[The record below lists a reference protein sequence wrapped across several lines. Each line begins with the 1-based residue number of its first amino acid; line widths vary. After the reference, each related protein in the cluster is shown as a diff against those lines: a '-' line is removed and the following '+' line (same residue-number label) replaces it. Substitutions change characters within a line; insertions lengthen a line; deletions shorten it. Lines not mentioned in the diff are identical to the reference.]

1 MRESDQRFG
10 IDRNRL
16 VKILM
21 VAWYFPPTN
30 TIAAVRLGKTAK
42 YFHNAGHR
50 IRVLSAQKL
59 PFPENLPLELP
70 ATQVIRTPWWDINRI
85 LRAMKSILGDVR
97 LSLTGPLR
105 STSPN
110 KVSPDQVDSSPAILP
125 PKRKRSRLI
134 QLLDAALNFP
144 DSRVGW
150 MPPAYR
156 AGRKLIRQERPD
168 VIFASGPPFTTLL
181 IGYLL
186 SRRSN
191 IPLVVEM
198 RDRWSDDPYYP
209 PPEFELKCHRWLE
222 DKILGHARGITTVSE
237 PWAMTYAER
246 YRKPVE
252 VVYNGFDPEDFVMP
266 TGDGWMEKNTLRI
279 VYTGGIYPGRR
290 DPSPLFEAIGG
301 HDDLK
306 SRVKVDFFGTQS
318 EYVLPLAERF
328 GITNRVSVH
337 PQITHAEALK
347 EQSTSDVL
355 LLMQWNDP
363 KEQGNIPGKFF
374 EYLAARRPILILGLE
389 VGVPATI
396 VRERGAGCCAN
407 TAATITDLL
416 RGWIAQKKA
425 HGFIAALPT
434 QILSGFSR
442 SEQVARFEAFLEE
455 ICFS

>member
-1 MRESDQRFG
+1 M
-10 IDRNRL
+10 
-16 VKILM
+16 KILM

-50 IRVLSAQKL
+50 IRVLSARKL

-70 ATQVIRTPWWDINRI
+70 TTQVIRTPWWDVNRI
-85 LRAMKSILGDVR
+85 PLAMKSIVRDLR
-97 LSLTGPLR
+97 LSLTGARR

-110 KVSPDQVDSSPAILP
+110 KVSPDQVESSPTILP
-125 PKRKRSRLI
+125 PKKERSRLI

-144 DSRVGW
+144 DKRVGW

-186 SRRSN
+186 SRRSG

-209 PPEFELKCHRWLE
+209 PPEFELKCRRWLE
-222 DKILGHARGITTVSE
+222 DMILGHARGITTVSE

-252 VVYNGFDPEDFVMP
+252 VVYNGFDPEDFVML
-266 TGDGWMEKNTLRI
+266 TRDGWMEKNTLRI

-337 PQITHAEALK
+337 PRITHAEALK

-425 HGFIAALPT
+425 HGFIAPLPPQALK
-434 QILSGFSR
+434 GFSR
-442 SEQVARFEAFLEE
+442 PEQVARFEAFLEE